1 MNLEIGLLAVGVAIP
16 TGLLVW
22 HTLATRRTVVAL
34 ESRLARQADALA
46 LLTETSESGFAAIAQ
61 EMARIG
67 SASAKVQRA
76 PSVRRMTTAAQRG
89 RSLTEIA
96 AAEQMSEGEV
106 HLRLQLARQAAADR
120 GVRKRQGA

>member
-67 SASAKVQRA
+67 STSAKVQRA